1 MRLIGAGIFV
11 YASMLLLVG
20 ALGAWNAFD
29 RAPPWLVGLGIAVF
43 VIGMVVL
50 SAWLFNRRG
59 AGPLGRTT
67 TEERIRELEAAG
79 QLESTTFRAT
89 RAFGVEESE
98 DEGLHYFL
106 ELADG
111 RVLFLSGQYLYD
123 YEPISDD
130 PDVNQPRSFPCTEF
144 TVRRHR
150 AERYVVEIVRGGA
163 VLEPEVIGPPFGR
176 QAWRAKRVPED
187 GQVIADA
194 TYDALKREHADPRPP
209 R

>member
-1 MRLIGAGIFV
+1 MRLVGAGIFV

-20 ALGAWNAFD
+20 ALGSWNAFD

-43 VIGMVVL
+43 MIGMVVL

-59 AGPLGRTT
+59 AGAFGGKTA
-67 TEERIRELEAAG
+67 EEHIRELEEAG
-79 QLESTTFRAT
+79 QIESTTFRAR

-123 YEPISDD
+123 YEPTSDD
-130 PDVNQPRSFPCTEF
+130 PDANQPRSFPCTEF
-144 TVRRHR
+144 TVRRHK
-150 AERYVVEIVRGGA
+150 AERYVLDILRGGA
-163 VLEPEVIGPPFGR
+163 VLEPEIVAPPFR
-176 QAWRAKRVPED
+176 RSAWRTKRVPED

-194 TYDALKREHADPRPP
+194 TYDELKREHAGPLTV
-209 R
+209 